1 MVRWYDTFFRHVQ
14 FFHNYSGVFLD
25 CFMVTSIGQVF
36 HTTEPEGSRA
46 GAEAMTKQSGLGAI
60 AAFMNA
66 EAFRVAVGPSEH
78 VETCGESIC
87 LNIIKLNLY
96 IKKSI

>member
-1 MVRWYDTFFRHVQ
+1 
-14 FFHNYSGVFLD
+14 
-25 CFMVTSIGQVF
+25 MVTSIGQVF

>member
-1 MVRWYDTFFRHVQ
+1 
-14 FFHNYSGVFLD
+14 
-25 CFMVTSIGQVF
+25 MVTSVWLIPMVSLAISRSWSVGQVF

-66 EAFRVAVGPSEH
+66 EAFRVSVR
-78 VETCGESIC
+78 
-87 LNIIKLNLY
+87 NLQGV
-96 IKKSI
+96 IDV

>member
-1 MVRWYDTFFRHVQ
+1 
-14 FFHNYSGVFLD
+14 
-25 CFMVTSIGQVF
+25 MVTSIGQVF

-66 EAFRVAVGPSEH
+66 EARVAVGPSEH
-78 VETCGESIC
+78 VETCGESIY

-96 IKKSI
+96 IKKCI